1 MSPRLLCVLVAVVL
15 LAATLVGGRK
25 LLLAYPF
32 MLNLRQ
38 KITKFLVAAVAG
50 FAMFML
56 VGAFFYLP
64 ASSGLSTPDGAENAG
79 TAAPAKQEVP
89 AADPA
94 LKLVWHT
101 DFAKALVVA
110 KADGKPILV
119 DSWAAW
125 CKPCHKLWDKILTND
140 KLKGALNDFVLVK
153 MDADHEA
160 NEEFVEK
167 YEVYE
172 VLPWIG
178 FFSAAGEYKPELA
191 LFGEKAAGPFSSVD
205 EFGKAV
211 ARAAA
216 VFGLSSDA
224 ATGAGEGWL
233 TDLKEGFE
241 KAKEEN
247 RPLLVDGWA
256 IYCTSCLELK
266 NVTFEDD
273 RVKEILKDHVT
284 VALDMAAP
292 QNQWVWDAYD
302 IRGLPW
308 VVLFEPGQEEK
319 PVWTL
324 SGFEP
329 PDKFAARLTS
339 WEGDDSDVAGWLVK
353 KGLIVT
359 LLLVFVAGIAAS
371 LTPCAYPAYIL
382 IFGFFTGAGGQ
393 EKRSVWSG
401 VIFAAFIVLGM
412 AVSYSAAGIAAAL
425 GGGAVG
431 RVMTNPWV
439 MGAIAILFIAIG
451 ASSVGVLPPMEF
463 SGLKSAIQT
472 RQKANLFW
480 ALIFGLV
487 MGMVVAPCVGP
498 ILIGVLTYI
507 ATQGNL
513 TLGIVLMST
522 FALGMG
528 VLFFGMAL
536 FSQALQSRVK
546 MGKWNE
552 YITIFFG
559 LVFFGAAFYY
569 LKGVIPFERIFELF
583 VL

>member
-15 LAATLVGGRK
+15 LAVALVGGRK

-32 MLNLRQ
+32 MLSLRQ
-38 KITKFLVAAVAG
+38 KIIKFMVAAVAG

-64 ASSGLSTPDGAENAG
+64 ASSEIVSPEEGRKSAAMAPEEPE
-79 TAAPAKQEVP
+79 APA
-89 AADPA
+89 DDSG
-94 LKLVWHT
+94 LKLFWHT
-101 DFAKALVVA
+101 DFTKALAEAKAS
-110 KADGKPILV
+110 GKPILV
-119 DSWAAW
+119 DSWATW
-125 CKPCHKLWDKILTND
+125 CKPCKKLWEKILTND
-140 KLKGALNDFVLVK
+140 KLKGALSEYVLVK
-153 MDADHEA
+153 MDADDEA

-167 YEVYE
+167 YEVAE

-178 FFSAAGEYKPELA
+178 FFSSAGEFKSELA

-205 EFGKAV
+205 EFGKSLAG
-211 ARAAA
+211 AGA
-216 VFGLSSDA
+216 VFGLA
-224 ATGAGEGWL
+224 GARATGAGEGWL
-233 TDLKEGFE
+233 TDLKEGF
-241 KAKEEN
+241 KQAREEN
-247 RPLLVDGWA
+247 KLLLVDGWA
-256 IYCTSCLELK
+256 VWCTSCIELK
-266 NVTFEDD
+266 KVTFEDD
-273 RVKEILKDHVT
+273 RVKTILNDYVT
-284 VALDMAAP
+284 VALDMDAP
-292 QNQWVWDAYD
+292 GNQWVWDEYG

-308 VVLFEPGQEEK
+308 VVLFEPGQEKE
-319 PVWTL
+319 PEWTL

-339 WEGDDSDVAGWLVK
+339 GGGDDSDVAGWLVK
-353 KGLIVT
+353 KGFFVT
-359 LLLVFVAGIAAS
+359 LLLVFLAGIAAS
-371 LTPCAYPAYIL
+371 LTPCAYPAYLL

-412 AVSYSAAGIAAAL
+412 AISYSAAGIAAAL

-463 SGLKSAIQT
+463 SGLKNAIHT

-522 FALGMG
+522 FAMGMG

-536 FSQALQSRVK
+536 FSQAIQTKVK

-569 LKGVIPFERIFELF
+569 LKGVIPFERVFELF

>member
-1 MSPRLLCVLVAVVL
+1 VALVILAVTLVA
-15 LAATLVGGRK
+15 GRK

-38 KITKFLVAAVAG
+38 KIIKFVIAAVAG
-50 FAMFML
+50 FSMFML

-64 ASSGLSTPDGAENAG
+64 ADSAPAPEEKKQVVEGAESAS
-79 TAAPAKQEVP
+79 AKPELP
-89 AADPA
+89 AADPD

-101 DFAKALVVA
+101 DFATALKEA
-110 KADGKPILV
+110 RAANKPILV
-119 DSWAAW
+119 DVWASW
-125 CKPCHKLWDKILTND
+125 CKPCKKLWDKILTSD
-140 KLKGALNDFVLVK
+140 RLKGTLSQYVLVK
-153 MDADHEA
+153 MDADDEA

-178 FFSAAGEYKPELA
+178 FFSSTGEFKPDLA
-191 LFGEKAAGPFSSVD
+191 LAGEKAAGPFSSLD
-205 EFGKAV
+205 EFAKAMSGSGKVLGLPGQAV
-211 ARAAA
+211 GAAA
-216 VFGLSSDA
+216 
-224 ATGAGEGWL
+224 GWL
-233 TDLKEGFE
+233 TDLKEGFA
-241 KAKEEN
+241 KSKEEN
-247 RPLLVDGWA
+247 KPLLVDGWA
-256 IYCTSCLELK
+256 VWCTSCIELK
-266 NVTFEDD
+266 KITFEDD
-273 RVKEILKDHVT
+273 KVKGILKDYVT
-284 VALDMAAP
+284 VALDMDAP
-292 QNQWVWDAYD
+292 DNQWIWDEYG

-308 VVLFEPGQEEK
+308 VVLFEPGEEK
-319 PVWTL
+319 EPVWTL

-339 WEGDDSDVAGWLVK
+339 GTGGDDDVSGWLVK
-353 KGLIVT
+353 KGLFVT
-359 LLLVFVAGIAAS
+359 LLLVFLAGIAAS
-371 LTPCAYPAYIL
+371 LTPCAYPAYLL

-412 AVSYSAAGIAAAL
+412 AMSYSAAGIAAAL

-439 MGAIAILFIAIG
+439 MGAIAILFVAIG

-463 SGLKSAIQT
+463 SGLKNAIHT
-472 RQKANLFW
+472 RQKANFLW

-513 TLGIVLMST
+513 TLGILLMST

-536 FSQALQSRVK
+536 FSQALQSKVK

-569 LKGVIPFERIFELF
+569 LKGVIPFEKVFDLF
-583 VL
+583 LNLT